1 MATTGDAPLSLTKP
15 EASDV
20 VSLTVIN
27 TNYDTINTKAASVD
41 TTLASHTS
49 SISTLNTAVGAGG
62 AVVKATNIAGGLQKQ
77 IPIQSAANT
86 TTFVA
91 APSAAG
97 KVLTST
103 LSSPYAVWVDPVP
116 YKTASGTIA
125 SGSWASGAATVDLSS
140 YGFTVAPNI
149 VLTPLSSNLSLI
161 TNVTLNANPSTTS
174 FTANARSYN
183 GTAFANAAP
192 TTHWVAIQLTA

>member
-62 AVVKATNIAGGLQKQ
+62 AVVKATNIAGGSSKQ

-86 TTFVA
+86 TTFIA
-91 APSAAG
+91 APTTVG

-103 LSSPYAVWVDPVP
+103 LTSPFAVFLDPVP
-116 YKTASGTIA
+116 YKMASGTIA

-140 YGFTVAPNI
+140 YSFTAAPNI
-149 VLTPLSSNLSLI
+149 VLTPLSANLSLI